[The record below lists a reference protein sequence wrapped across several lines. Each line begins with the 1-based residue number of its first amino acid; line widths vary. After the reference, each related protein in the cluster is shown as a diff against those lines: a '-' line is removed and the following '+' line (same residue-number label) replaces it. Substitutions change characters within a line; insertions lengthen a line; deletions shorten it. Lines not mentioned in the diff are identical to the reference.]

1 MAETKQEEKKELTFS
16 EKLALAGWT
25 ACFISERVEQLNNP
39 NPKRTTLGFRNSLD
53 NKLTS
58 IDAPTDELIRVLT
71 EVAKKSAGK
80 A

>member
-1 MAETKQEEKKELTFS
+1 MDGVLHQRKGGA
-16 EKLALAGWT
+16 
-25 ACFISERVEQLNNP
+25 VNNP